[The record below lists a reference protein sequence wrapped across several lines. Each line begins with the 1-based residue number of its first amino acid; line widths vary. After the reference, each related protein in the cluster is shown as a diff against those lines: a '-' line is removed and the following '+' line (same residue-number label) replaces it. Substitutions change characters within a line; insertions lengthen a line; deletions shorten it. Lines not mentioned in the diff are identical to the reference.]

1 MEYKQIIKD
10 YEKHQREYIKRCKTL
25 LKAFGDVPEPTEE
38 ERRETYERVI
48 NERQKR
54 DRELSQEELHLRC
67 AINYALYK
75 KEREEICD

>member
-10 YEKHQREYIKRCKTL
+10 HEKYQRDYIKRCKTL

-38 ERRETYERVI
+38 ERRETYQRVI

-54 DRELSQEELHLRC
+54 DRELAQEELHLRC

-75 KEREEICD
+75 KERE